1 MKLEK
6 SEVESNIR
14 DTSDE
19 YGMSLSEDDIT
30 SLAVAYIKRGD
41 IDLAVNSNQ
50 EVLSDLMEGE
60 ELDLISDALD
70 KTFGQQIKHIPSQI
84 IPVVIMG
91 HTYNTYIDTYG
102 NQRFVGNRIIRA
114 IAREMKSNYIH
125 ATAGKESFMNLEY
138 IHQQY
143 AAGEFSLEELIDL
156 YVSVGT
162 SLKNFR
168 ELEEFSSL
176 QIVNPH
182 DSING

>member
-1 MKLEK
+1 MKLDK

-19 YGMSLSEDDIT
+19 YGMSLSEEDIT

-41 IDLAVNSNQ
+41 IDLAVNSKK

-60 ELDLISDALD
+60 ELDLISDSLD
-70 KTFGQQIKHIPSQI
+70 KTFGQQIKYIPSQI

-91 HTYNTYIDTYG
+91 RSYDTYLDDYG
-102 NQRFVGNRIIRA
+102 NQRFVGNRIIKA
-114 IAREMKSNYIH
+114 IAREMQSNYLH
-125 ATAGKESFMNLEY
+125 ATVGKESFMNLDY
-138 IHQQY
+138 IHQQH

-162 SLKNFR
+162 SLKYFR
-168 ELEEFSSL
+168 ELEEFRSML
-176 QIVNPH
+176 IVNPH
-182 DSING
+182 DSHKG